1 MESNNNYG
9 GVHSPYEDV
18 HDDTPDN
25 DDKGVLYKLTG
36 EDMTLDDYKNV
47 VNPIDNYSPDRDDLP
62 KDGLSDDHDRMG
74 EVYGLSDDHD
84 KDEEYTLD
92 DNYFTSMAPEFSN
105 TDISDVTNIDSRKPP
120 MNAAQMILDEK
131 MNLMINGIRII
142 VDRLDKIE
150 DMLHADDD

>member
-9 GVHSPYEDV
+9 GVHSPYEDLE
-18 HDDTPDN
+18 P
-25 DDKGVLYKLTG
+25 LRTG
-36 EDMTLDDYKNV
+36 EDTSYSAPHNEDKGEM
-47 VNPIDNYSPDRDDLP
+47 VNPIDNYREDRDDGN
-62 KDGLSDDHDRMG
+62 DGDD
-74 EVYGLSDDHD
+74 
-84 KDEEYTLD
+84 YTLD

>member
-1 MESNNNYG
+1 MNDSNNYG
-9 GVHSPYEDV
+9 GTFSPYEDI
-18 HDDTPDN
+18 DTPDN
-25 DDKGVLYKLTG
+25 EDKG
-36 EDMTLDDYKNV
+36 EI

-74 EVYGLSDDHD
+74 EVYGLSDDHYKKAMD
-84 KDEEYTLD
+84 DDDYTLD